1 MIGVAR
7 PRNKLR
13 EVAYGAADAQ
23 IPVVAA
29 E

>member
-1 MIGVAR
+1 MIGVER

-13 EVAYGAADAQ
+13 EVAYGAAKAQ
-23 IPVVAA
+23 IPAVAA